1 MIRFSALGDV
11 AMTIPVIYSCA
22 VEHPELEITVLSR
35 SMVAPLFTR
44 MPANVHFQGVNL
56 KEFGGLAGLHRLYQ
70 LVRQGK
76 FDAVADF
83 HDVLRTKYLRF
94 RFRLAGVKVAHI
106 DKGRAEKK
114 ALTRMNHKCKQ
125 PLKTT
130 VSRYVQVLHDLGLSC
145 TVRFASLFGDG
156 RGDLSEVVSMTGEK
170 GADRW
175 VGFAPFAA
183 HPGKEYPKE
192 LLEEVLRLLDA
203 LPGVKVLVFGAGEE
217 QRLQAEAWAKQYP
230 QTVVSLVGKAKMDKE
245 LVVMSHL
252 DVMFSMDSANMHLA
266 SLVHTPV
273 VSVWGATHP
282 YAGFLGWNQ
291 QAEDALCADLP
302 CQPCSIFGN
311 KGCRAQVERPY
322 QCMYALT
329 PERVVAQLKKYC
341 SNTK

>member
-1 MIRFSALGDV
+1 VIRFSALGDV

-156 RGDLSEVVSMTGEK
+156 RGDLSEVVSMTGTSGE
-170 GADRW
+170 GVSQGVAGGGVALARR
-175 VGFAPFAA
+175 AA
-183 HPGKEYPKE
+183 RCE
-192 LLEEVLRLLDA
+192 
-203 LPGVKVLVFGAGEE
+203 GAGI
-217 QRLQAEAWAKQYP
+217 RCRRGAAVAGGGL
-230 QTVVSLVGKAKMDKE
+230 GKAI
-245 LVVMSHL
+245 
-252 DVMFSMDSANMHLA
+252 SAD
-266 SLVHTPV
+266 
-273 VSVWGATHP
+273 G
-282 YAGFLGWNQ
+282 GFTGGQ
-291 QAEDALCADLP
+291 SQD
-302 CQPCSIFGN
+302 G
-311 KGCRAQVERPY
+311 
-322 QCMYALT
+322 
-329 PERVVAQLKKYC
+329 
-341 SNTK
+341 